1 MIPKE
6 LNDWLQVVG
15 LFGVF
20 GGLVLVAFEIHQ
32 SGQQLELSALADG
45 TDNFTEAMETLVQ
58 DENLSRLIYRAEK
71 SFADLDDFDRWR
83 VSKYLHG
90 YFSVTEQDYLV
101 SRKIDSSVALGIE
114 DDWRENMSLQMYR
127 DYWRRSQ
134 DRFGPD
140 FRAFI
145 NELLG
150 KLDSH

>member
-71 SFADLDDFDRWR
+71 SFTDLDDFDRWR
-83 VSKYLHG
+83 VSKYLDG
-90 YFSVTEQDYLV
+90 YFSMTEQDYLV
-101 SRKIDSSVALGIE
+101 SREIDASVALGIE
-114 DDWRENMSLQMYR
+114 DDWYENMSLEMYR
-127 DYWRRSQ
+127 DYWQRSQ
-134 DRFGPD
+134 DRFGPE

-145 NELLG
+145 NDLLTE
-150 KLDSH
+150 LDSH